1 MYDTILV
8 PIDGSDGANR
18 AIEHGLELA
27 ERFDAALYAIF
38 VVDTRLYG
46 EPGLSSTE
54 LVIDE
59 IEDTGHG
66 YLTDF
71 AERADN
77 HGIEIE
83 TRSCHGVPQ
92 EEIVTYADEVDADA
106 IVMGYQ
112 GQTHEG
118 RGQIGSVVDRV
129 LQDATRPVFA
139 V

>member
-18 AIEHGLELA
+18 ATEHGLELA
-27 ERFDAALYAIF
+27 ERFDATLYSIF

-66 YLTDF
+66 YLKTLI
-71 AERADN
+71 ERAEN
-77 HGIEIE
+77 EGIEVE
-83 TRSCHGVPQ
+83 TRSCHGVPHRQ
-92 EEIVTYADEVDADA
+92 IIEYADEVDADA
-106 IVMGYQ
+106 IVMGFQ
-112 GQTHEG
+112 GKTHSEG
-118 RGQIGSVVDRV
+118 NIGSVVERV
-129 LQDATRPVFA
+129 LRDASRPVFA

>member
-18 AIEHGLELA
+18 ATEHALELA
-27 ERFDAALYAIF
+27 ERFGATLYSIF

-66 YLTDF
+66 YLKTLSER
-71 AERADN
+71 AERE
-77 HGIEIE
+77 GIEVV
-83 TRSCHGVPQ
+83 TRNCHGVPHQ
-92 EEIVTYADEVDADA
+92 EIIAYADEVDADA
-106 IVMGYQ
+106 IVMGFE
-112 GQTHEG
+112 GKTHSKG
-118 RGQIGSVVDRV
+118 NIGSVVERV
-129 LQDATRPVFA
+129 LRDASRPVFA